1 MIKVKIGKKAPMMEK
16 NKVLKELDPLSM
28 AAGAAIVGLG
38 ALLVKAFKYL
48 GPLIGKLLVKLG
60 NSLQSAQKEVTT
72 AIEQSTTI
80 PEEQK
85 QDILEKLNAAETKL
99 KETLTTVQEQAKSP
113 EAAKAMEKRPS
124 AMVADD
130 VEVYNNVIKEAKTLA
145 SKERAVL
152 EALDKA
158 EKTIADIQ
166 KQIRSLDVTAAI
178 SSMKDPQGLFKSVP
192 EINITD
198 ETKWVE
204 FASALAVGAK
214 PTEATA

>member
-1 MIKVKIGKKAPMMEK
+1 MIKIKIGKKVPVMEK
-16 NKVLKELDPLSM
+16 KKMLQEIEPISM
-28 AAGAAIVGLG
+28 AIG
-38 ALLVKAFKYL
+38 ALLTLAFKYL

-60 NSLQSAQKEVTT
+60 NALQGAQKEVTD
-72 AIEQSTTI
+72 ALSQSTTI

-85 QDILEKLNAAETKL
+85 QDILEKLNAAEAKL

-130 VEVYNNVIKEAKTLA
+130 VEAYNNVIKEAKTLA
-145 SKERAVL
+145 SKEKAVL

-192 EINITD
+192 EIGITD

-204 FASALAVGAK
+204 FASALASGAK
-214 PTEATA
+214 STEATA